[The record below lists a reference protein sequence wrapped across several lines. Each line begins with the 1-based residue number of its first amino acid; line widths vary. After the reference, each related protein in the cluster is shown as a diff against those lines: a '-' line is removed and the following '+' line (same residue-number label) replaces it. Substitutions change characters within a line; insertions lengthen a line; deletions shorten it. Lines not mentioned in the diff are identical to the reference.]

1 MEEGANVEKHRHEG
15 SVVSGAYYPYVED
28 DSCPLIF
35 ESPLRQVR
43 MCDVFDK
50 QNEFSSYYVSMK
62 PKNGLLLIFPS
73 WLEHKTDPNAS
84 GKRITVSFNTI
95 RRNLVP
101 HIIAQQEHYGKFP
114 VDNQPRV

>member
-1 MEEGANVEKHRHEG
+1 MAKAWGQGPAK
-15 SVVSGAYYPYVED
+15 
-28 DSCPLIF
+28 
-35 ESPLRQVR
+35 VR
-43 MCDVFDK
+43 MVYLHLGASGK
-50 QNEFSSYYVSMK
+50 RMPPNEHVNLAGKTTEGK